1 MSDKTGGEQKNYP
14 AEIEELHRKDLE
26 SSWAGDFKTLL
37 SLWTEDGV
45 LLMPGMKPV
54 IGKEAIEAYM
64 DDQAAVSLTCRI
76 LEYEHSWQE
85 IKVWGDWAFEWGFF
99 SGKAEMV
106 DSGEIVLQRGK
117 LLRILNRQKDG
128 SWKCART
135 IGHYDDPLE

>member
-1 MSDKTGGEQKNYP
+1 MSEKTGGEQKNFP

-26 SSWAGDFKTLL
+26 ASRAGDFDTLL

-54 IGKEAIEAYM
+54 IGKGAIEAYM
-64 DDQAAVSLTCRI
+64 DEQAAVSLTYRI

-85 IKVWGDWAFEWGFF
+85 IKVLGDWALEWGFF

-106 DSGEIVLQRGK
+106 DSGEIVLQKGK

-128 SWKCART
+128 SWKCARA
-135 IGHYDDPLE
+135 IGHYDDPLG